1 MTNNNSGAVP
11 GFEWRVQQVSSG
23 LYDQIQPLVKKY
35 ASRSDFIEVTI
46 LVFSVLTSGAF
57 WALISDTIPK
67 AMGYAGA
74 AVSTVVTFLT
84 IYMYSS
90 GLNTK
95 RKTAIFIFKEIGK
108 FMADVRAS
116 ASMSEQEFWTK
127 YKPFEGMIMDLQYRR
142 VDS

>member
-1 MTNNNSGAVP
+1 
-11 GFEWRVQQVSSG
+11 
-23 LYDQIQPLVKKY
+23 
-35 ASRSDFIEVTI
+35 
-46 LVFSVLTSGAF
+46 
-57 WALISDTIPK
+57 
-67 AMGYAGA
+67 
-74 AVSTVVTFLT
+74 
-84 IYMYSS
+84 MYSS

-127 YKPFEGMIMDLQYRR
+127 YKLFEGMIMDLQYGR